1 MSIDNITAK
10 ILSES
15 TENAKIITDK
25 AKEDAKIVV
34 EKANQEAEALKDRM
48 ERQAREDAEVLKNRK
63 LSVADLEARKMRLAA
78 KQSIIAKSFDRA
90 LEKLEG
96 MKKGEYVDFLVKKI
110 KEVSS
115 DASIDGGVIFL
126 NKKDR
131 ETIGKEVIEKVNAG
145 AKNGASVTLGD
156 ETIGASGGFVLRSG
170 SVEINST
177 LETMVGAV
185 REDATAE
192 VVGALFR

>member
-15 TENAKIITDK
+15 TENARIITDK
-25 AKEDAKIVV
+25 AKEEAKAVV
-34 EKANQEAEALKDRM
+34 DKAKQEAQDMKEKM
-48 ERQAREDAEVLKNRK
+48 ERQAKEDAAVLKNRK

-78 KQSIIAKSFDRA
+78 KQAIIAKSFDQA
-90 LEKLEG
+90 LEKLAT

-115 DASIDGGVIFL
+115 EASAGGGVIVL
-126 NKKDR
+126 TKKDKDS
-131 ETIGKEVIEKVNAG
+131 IGKEIIEKVNAD
-145 AKNGASVTLGD
+145 AKNGAVMTLGD
-156 ETIGASGGFVLRSG
+156 DTISAAGGFVLKSG

-185 REDATAE
+185 REDATSE

>member
-15 TENAKIITDK
+15 TENARIITDK
-25 AKEDAKIVV
+25 AKEEAKAVV
-34 EKANQEAEALKDRM
+34 DKAKQEAQDMKEKM
-48 ERQAREDAEVLKNRK
+48 ERQAQEDAAVLKNRK

-78 KQSIIAKSFDRA
+78 KQAIIAKSFDQA
-90 LEKLEG
+90 LEKLAT

-115 DASIDGGVIFL
+115 EASADGGVIVL
-126 NKKDR
+126 TQKDKDS
-131 ETIGKEVIEKVNAG
+131 IGKEIIEKVNAD
-145 AKNGASVTLGD
+145 AKNGAVMTLGD
-156 ETIGASGGFVLRSG
+156 DTISAAGGFVLKSG

-185 REDATAE
+185 REDATSE

>member
-15 TENAKIITDK
+15 TENARIITDK
-25 AKEDAKIVV
+25 AKEEAKAVV
-34 EKANQEAEALKDRM
+34 DKAKQEAQDMKEKM
-48 ERQAREDAEVLKNRK
+48 ERQAQEDAAVLKNRK

-78 KQSIIAKSFDRA
+78 KQAIIAKSFDQA
-90 LEKLEG
+90 LEKLAT

-115 DASIDGGVIFL
+115 EASAGGGVIVL
-126 NKKDR
+126 TKKDKDS
-131 ETIGKEVIEKVNAG
+131 IGKEIIEKVNAD
-145 AKNGASVTLGD
+145 AKNGAVMTLGD
-156 ETIGASGGFVLRSG
+156 DTISAAGGFVLKSG

-185 REDATAE
+185 REDATSE

>member
-15 TENAKIITDK
+15 TENAKIITDR
-25 AKEDAKIVV
+25 AKDEAKVVV
-34 EKANQEAEALKDRM
+34 EKANQEAAALKEKM
-48 ERQAREDAEVLKNRK
+48 QRQAQEDAAELKNRK

-78 KQSIIAKSFDRA
+78 KQSVIAKSFDKA
-90 LEKLEG
+90 LEKLET

-115 DASIDGGVIFL
+115 EASIDGGILYL
-126 NKKDR
+126 NKKDKDA
-131 ETIGKEVIEKVNAG
+131 IGKEIVEKVNADGKKG
-145 AKNGASVTLGD
+145 AQVTLSED
-156 ETIGASGGFVLRSG
+156 TIGASGGFVLRSG

-185 REDATAE
+185 REDATSE